1 MPIAAFIAMM
11 AAKKMAQQQQVND
24 TSAQNLGK
32 DAQADKQGMDMELAQ
47 GGEQPAAVD
56 PNSLAGLAE
65 ARTKILRQRNGGFYG
80 YSGI

>member
-1 MPIAAFIAMM
+1 
-11 AAKKMAQQQQVND
+11 
-24 TSAQNLGK
+24 
-32 DAQADKQGMDMELAQ
+32 MELAQ